1 MLDSPQA
8 FAKGEGMIDVVT
20 NIRKRSSRGK
30 GKTGGIDV
38 VRHFQGFL
46 RGLNFKMMDDG
57 MESSLYYSQ
66 GSLYKNLVAG
76 PPKIH

>member
-1 MLDSPQA
+1 
-8 FAKGEGMIDVVT
+8 MIDVFT
-20 NIRKRSSRGK
+20 SIRHRISSRK
-30 GKTGGIDV
+30 GKTGDIDIDV